1 MRLLAL
7 ESAGPRCSVALLE
20 HGALLAHRAVEA
32 ARGHAAVLPVLVQE
46 LLAGAAPQS
55 LARGLPPEAVAV
67 GVGPGGFTGL
77 RAGLAL
83 ASGLAAG
90 WGVPLLGASTGDA
103 LAAVT
108 PVPEGWV
115 LWAATDNKRGRLFLE
130 RPGEAPVALEE
141 LALPAPA
148 GPVVLVGDAAPRAA
162 ARLLARGHRVMLGR
176 ARHADA
182 LGVGLAA
189 PAAARA
195 AVPLYVD
202 APATT

>member
-7 ESAGPRCSVALLE
+7 ESAGPRCSVAWLE
-20 HGALLAHRAVEA
+20 NGVLRAERTVEA
-32 ARGHAAVLPVLVQE
+32 ARGHAAVLPALVQE
-46 LLAGAAPQS
+46 LLAGQVRPD
-55 LARGLPPEAVAV
+55 AVAV

-83 ASGLAAG
+83 AAGLAAG
-90 WGVPLLGASTGDA
+90 WDVPLLGASTGDA

-108 PVPEGWV
+108 PVPPGWS

-130 RPGEAPVALEE
+130 RPGEPPVALDEA
-141 LALPAPA
+141 ALPAPA

-162 ARLLARGHRVMLGR
+162 ARLLARGHRIMLGR
-176 ARHADA
+176 ARLADA
-182 LGVGLAA
+182 WGVGLAA

-195 AVPLYVD
+195 PVPLYVD